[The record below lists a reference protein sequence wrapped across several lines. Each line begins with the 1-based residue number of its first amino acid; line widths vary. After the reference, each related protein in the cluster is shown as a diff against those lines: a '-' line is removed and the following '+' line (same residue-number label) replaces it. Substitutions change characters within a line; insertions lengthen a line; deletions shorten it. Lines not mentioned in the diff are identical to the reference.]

1 MNIAFS
7 EPYPILY
14 REWKRRRELFSRGNR
29 IRLCSAEHCRRA
41 DLILSDRNSFRASL
55 LPLGELYL
63 VSGEAFIE
71 EAPAEGILLTGG
83 MSRWDAVTFTSIG
96 EERAM
101 ICLQREVTLLG
112 RSVFP
117 FEKPV
122 FYDHRLRLYR
132 NLALGFSLA
141 LAEQLLGEE
150 E

>member
-71 EAPAEGILLTGG
+71 EAPAEGILLTVGKRAG
-83 MSRWDAVTFTSIG
+83 KLRGAIPKKLLFHYVEIFFAGNAVG
-96 EERAM
+96 NAR
-101 ICLQREVTLLG
+101 
-112 RSVFP
+112 
-117 FEKPV
+117 
-122 FYDHRLRLYR
+122 
-132 NLALGFSLA
+132 
-141 LAEQLLGEE
+141 
-150 E
+150 